1 MAIETVTRRTV
12 RSLVARTVND
22 RIVEGTATA
31 GGASTLDD
39 TAKLLHDDDAFNGME
54 IYIHTGTSSG
64 DARRVTDFDGTTND
78 RITVASAWSSTPDT
92 TSQYEIHKRFTVA
105 EYNEAIDSAIRATRW
120 SHMDIKKDMSLLTNC
135 ALLNPLFA
143 NFTTANQAD
152 SWTNSGNNF
161 SQTLT
166 NLNLVGQGTVRF
178 WAVVHGDS
186 TDIKFEVTD
195 GTTTVSDSHH
205 GKGWDLLYVD
215 LAVAAGATSVTCQIT
230 VDAAASITQTQETGT
245 KLRGLNSAKL
255 VFNTGEIAYVDSV
268 FAPFGH
274 VQSLYTMPSNVHS
287 LHRVEYEENSPA
299 YDDVYLAKS
308 RALKPAD
315 WDGYGTVLEM
325 RNDRVA
331 LPDNRMLTL
340 HGMMVPDV
348 PTADTEAIDINVELV
363 RLYAAQTLLYQAG
376 DAQEASNF
384 KRQYDELN
392 ALSRVVYPSNSRIIT
407 PN

>member
-1 MAIETVTRRTV
+1 MAIESVTRRTV
-12 RSLVARTVND
+12 RSLVSRTVND

-31 GGASTLDD
+31 GGAATLDD

-78 RITVASAWSSTPDT
+78 RVTVASNWSSTPDT
-92 TSQYEIHKRFTVA
+92 TSQYEIHKRFTV
-105 EYNEAIDSAIRATRW
+105 ESYNEAIDSAMRATRW

-161 SQTLT
+161 SQVLP
-166 NLNLVGQGTVRF
+166 NLNLVGGQTRRF
-178 WAVVHGDS
+178 FAVIHGDS

-195 GTTTVSDSHH
+195 GTSTVSDGHH

-215 LAVAAGATSVTCQIT
+215 LAVAAGATTVTCQIT
-230 VDAAASITQTQETGT
+230 VDGASSITQTQETGT

-255 VFNTGEIAYVDSV
+255 VFNTGEVAYVDSV
-268 FAPFGH
+268 FAFIGY
-274 VQSLYTMPSNVHS
+274 QQALYTMPSGIHS
-287 LHRVEYEENSPA
+287 LHSVEYELSSPS
-299 YDDVYLAKS
+299 YDDVYLPISGK
-308 RALKPAD
+308 LDPAD
-315 WDGYGTVLEM
+315 WNGYGTVLEI
-325 RNDRVA
+325 RDSRVA
-331 LPDNRMLTL
+331 LPDNRMITL
-340 HGMMVPDV
+340 RGLMVPDV
-348 PTADTEAIDINVELV
+348 PTTDTETLDINVELV

>member
-1 MAIETVTRRTV
+1 MAIESVTRRTV
-12 RSLVARTVND
+12 RSQVARTVND

-31 GGASTLDD
+31 GGAATLDD
-39 TAKLLHDDDAFNGME
+39 TANLLHDDDAFNGME
-54 IYIHTGTSSG
+54 IYIHTGQSSG
-64 DARRVTDFDGTTND
+64 DSRQVSDFDGTSND
-78 RITVASAWSSTPDT
+78 RITVSKAWTATPNT

-152 SWTNSGNNF
+152 NWTNSGNNF
-161 SQTLT
+161 SQALY
-166 NLNLVGQGTVRF
+166 NLNVVGKQSYRF
-178 WAVVHGDS
+178 FAVVHGNS
-186 TDIKFEVTD
+186 TGIKFEVTD

-215 LAVAAGATSVTCQIT
+215 LAVAAGATSVTTQIT
-230 VDAAASITQTQETGT
+230 VDAASSITQTQETGT

-255 VFNTGEIAYVDSV
+255 VFNTGQIAYVDSV
-268 FAPFGH
+268 YAPMGF
-274 VQSLYTMPSNVHS
+274 VQSLYEMPSGIHS
-287 LHRVEYEENSPA
+287 LHKVDYETSSPA
-299 YDDVYLAKS
+299 YDDIYMAWSHCLE
-308 RALKPAD
+308 PAD
-315 WDGYGTVLEM
+315 WSGYGTVLEL
-325 RNDRVA
+325 RNSRVT

-340 HGMMVPDV
+340 HGLMVPDV
-348 PTADTEAIDINVELV
+348 PTSDTETLDINVELV

-384 KRQYDELN
+384 KRQFDELN
-392 ALSRVVYPSNSRIIT
+392 VLSRVVYPSNSRIIT